1 MRITFATTY
10 QKLSRDINQ
19 KAGDVSRLTTQV
31 ASGSRLQKQ
40 ADDPAAWSQALD
52 LRQSLRQIESFQ
64 ENISFATSWNET
76 TESALTGA
84 ADVALNAKNLAIQ
97 AISARSEE
105 KTDAQLATV
114 NRLIEEAL
122 TLANTQYDDRYVFS
136 AQQDVDTPP
145 YAITFNPDGT
155 YNYTC
160 DVDEGE
166 LQVRVGD
173 GTFQTVNQ
181 NGLKVFGDES
191 SGLLKQLLDL
201 RDALTGGDTDA
212 LGNLVDELGTTY
224 ADLQNQSSIVGSRLD
239 GLEAKTEMYDTI
251 KLQQESQLSDVAD
264 ADMAE
269 VITQLTQKTTLY
281 EAVLSVTSMVK
292 DLNLL
297 QYL

>member
-40 ADDPAAWSQALD
+40 ADDPAAWCQALD

-155 YNYTC
+155 YNYNC